1 MASAINGDF
10 PIDQFNAN
18 TLVAVIGRSGSGKT
32 VLVSHLLEVCDGKLD
47 KGLIFAP
54 YEEKRSYTVQRSGG
68 KYEITDV
75 FCPDKFESFKAN
87 SSYLADNDSSSLCAI
102 VFDDVDVYNEKQQRR
117 LIDFSRD
124 RRRMKAFA
132 IITMQYPENTHIK
145 VRTNT
150 DYVFIAN
157 ICDFS
162 TRKKVYDM
170 YCTSVTFAEFVTL
183 MDSLDLFTFIMV
195 DVVNRK
201 LYRYRAPNPG
211 NSDIFSTNIT
221 PQ

>member
-10 PIDQFNAN
+10 PIDQFNSN

-32 VLVSHLLEVCDGKLD
+32 VLASHLLEVCDGKLG

-54 YEEKRSYTVQRSGG
+54 HEKGSYEAQRVCG
-68 KYEITDV
+68 KYEILDD
-75 FCPDKFESFKAN
+75 FCPDQFEIFK
-87 SSYLADNDSSSLCAI
+87 ADNDGASLRAI
-102 VFDDVDVYNEKQQRR
+102 VFDDVVLDGKQQER
-117 LIDFSRD
+117 LREFARE
-124 RRRMKAFA
+124 RRRTKAFA

-170 YCTSVTFAEFVTL
+170 YCTSITFAEFVSL
-183 MDSLDLFTFIMV
+183 MDSLDLFTFIV
-195 DVVNRK
+195 IDTVNRK
-201 LYRYRAPNPG
+201 IYRYRAPNPDRADT
-211 NSDIFSTNIT
+211 SPTNIT